1 MYGKPIKRGDN
12 HIYHLPKGYII
23 KVVIAWAFGIIAMV
37 LMMWGIWENDSVFD
51 LEFILMLIGVIGLCM
66 FMLCI
71 PIYAICGI
79 GLTISPNGGVF
90 RCKGYRI
97 EFKWDDVKR
106 IDYLLNNP
114 SKRKPSYQL
123 SLILNGKQQVKRE
136 KVQLWFVYNLIP
148 ILFRFDTVPV
158 GVVFR
163 HDIIGLDQRPPSRD
177 EMLGFLEYFVK
188 TPIGEDLLRYI
199 PHIFRIPKHRYF
211 DIPDSSD

>member
-1 MYGKPIKRGDN
+1 MYGKPIKRGEIN
-12 HIYHLPKGYII
+12 IYRLPKDYIF
-23 KVVIAWAFGIIAMV
+23 KVILTSAFGIIAML
-37 LMMWGIWENDSVFD
+37 LMIWGIWENDSVLD
-51 LEFILMLIGVIGLCM
+51 LEFISMFIGVIGLCL
-66 FMLCI
+66 FLLCI
-71 PIYAICGI
+71 PIYAIYGI
-79 GLTISPNGGVF
+79 GLTISPDGGLF
-90 RCKGYRI
+90 QCRGYLI

-106 IDYLLNNP
+106 IDYILSNP
-114 SKRKPSYQL
+114 TKRKPSYQL
-123 SLILNGKQQVKRE
+123 SLMLNGKQQVKKE
-136 KVQLWFVYNLIP
+136 KLQLWFVYHWIP

-211 DIPDSSD
+211 DIPNS